1 MKNELLILLA
11 ALCLIVSCSGNDQ
24 NVENSGMELFAT
36 QNAKI
41 PSIEPTKEEMDQFM
55 TDLLTGVLAI
65 GNFKDVALYED
76 GICIKEIGQMSPY
89 GFEAG
94 LCQRYVFNNMIFFE
108 DGTCRM
114 LYPRTGSCQC
124 EDPQKDALL
133 YTKVT
138 WSCNLDTFTFTLTS
152 ERLAKDEKNTNAT
165 TSFKLLSYD
174 AEKRLC
180 QLQGLMPT
188 NITNK
193 WEFVYVDIPIW
204 DEEVRAR
211 LEVSYIDEDLSPCG
225 APQHDSWYFLVD
237 ETGYPRIPVKH

>member
-1 MKNELLILLA
+1 MKKLFLISLA
-11 ALCLIVSCSGNDQ
+11 LFGFAVACKNADTDFVDKTEKPIAVQ
-24 NVENSGMELFAT
+24 NSYT
-36 QNAKI
+36 KT
-41 PSIEPTKEEMDQFM
+41 IEPTKEEMEKFVA
-55 TDLLTGVLAI
+55 DLLTGVLGI
-65 GNFKDVALYED
+65 SNFKDVALYED

-89 GFEAG
+89 GFDG
-94 LCQRYVFNNMIFFE
+94 GGRYIFNDMIFFE

-114 LYPRTGSCQC
+114 IYSRQSGCQC
-124 EDPQKDALL
+124 EDPQKDTFL
-133 YTKVT
+133 YTKVN

-225 APQHDSWYFLVD
+225 APQYDSWYFLVD